1 MKRLKRFGSLI
12 LELLRELSD
21 ENAYRRRLAAHG
33 RTHSRQEW
41 QKFSNA
47 RLLARYLRPKC
58 C

>member
-1 MKRLKRFGSLI
+1 MKGLKRFGSLI

-21 ENAYRRRLAAHG
+21 ENAYRRHLAAHG
-33 RTHSRQEW
+33 RPHSRQEW

-47 RLLARYLRPKC
+47 RLLARYVQPKC